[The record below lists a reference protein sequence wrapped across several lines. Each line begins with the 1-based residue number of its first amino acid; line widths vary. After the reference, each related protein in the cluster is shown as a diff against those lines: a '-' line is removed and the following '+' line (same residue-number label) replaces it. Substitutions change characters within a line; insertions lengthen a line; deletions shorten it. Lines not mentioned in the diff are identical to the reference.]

1 MGSDLPPRK
10 ELITMEKM
18 TQTKALAYVLETYAE
33 TLPKD
38 VAERLIATKAT
49 LEKKQASGKSEKDT
63 PENQARISA
72 ILSFMQEGKKYL
84 VSDILKS
91 VPELDGLS
99 TPKGSSLMKW
109 LTEDGSTAKI
119 IEKGRS
125 YYTVVK
131 KGE

>member
-1 MGSDLPPRK
+1 MGSDLPLRK

-91 VPELDGLS
+91 VPKLDGLS

-109 LTEDGSTAKI
+109 LTEDGATEKI

>member
-1 MGSDLPPRK
+1 
-10 ELITMEKM
+10 MEKM